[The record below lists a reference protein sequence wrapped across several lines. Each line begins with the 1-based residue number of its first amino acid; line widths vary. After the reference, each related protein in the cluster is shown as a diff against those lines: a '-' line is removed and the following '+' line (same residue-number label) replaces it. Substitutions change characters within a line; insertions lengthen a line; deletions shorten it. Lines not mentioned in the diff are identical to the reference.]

1 MLILPLLL
9 QAVTP
14 APAPAPVNVPANVP
28 PPQTPPA
35 GSSLLS
41 PAETRALACQDMV
54 ADDPDAAIAEAQSW
68 IAANG
73 GAFALQCLGS
83 AHFAKGSYADA
94 ARAFADAA
102 RTTGAHDPAS
112 LWMQAGNAALAA
124 GDAAGARG
132 HFDAA
137 LALGHLSGRAL
148 GEAHLDRA
156 RAALALGDMAAG
168 RADLD
173 AAIAQ
178 NSRTDPLVWLL
189 SATLARRQ
197 GDLARAA
204 NDIAQAA
211 VLSPQNPDIALET
224 GNIAA
229 ARNDVPAALRAWQE
243 ASNWGGAGHAASVAR
258 AHILEAEAIA
268 RDAAGATAPAAP
280 AAATPPQLR

>member
-9 QAVTP
+9 QIA
-14 APAPAPVNVPANVP
+14 APEHVP

-35 GSSLLS
+35 SSSLLS
-41 PAETRALACQDMV
+41 PAETRALTCQSMV
-54 ADDPDAAIAEAQSW
+54 AEDPDAAIAEAESW

-83 AHFAKGSYADA
+83 AHFAKGAYADA

-124 GDAAGARG
+124 GDAAGARS

-137 LALGHLSGRAL
+137 LALGQLQGRAL

-156 RAALALGDMAAG
+156 RAALALGDLAAG

-178 NSRTDPLVWLL
+178 TSRNDPLVWLL

-197 GDLARAA
+197 GDLTRAA

-229 ARNDVPAALRAWQE
+229 ASNDVPAALRAWRD

-268 RDAAGATAPAAP
+268 RDAAGDNAPTTSAPTIATTPTTAPH
-280 AAATPPQLR
+280 QLR